1 MRLGSMRIGGTAL
14 LVAAAVALPASRGAA
29 QQAMAGERRV
39 GVLPPAP
46 ARSAPLGDT
55 ARAVQLLERA
65 TFGVTRESLAEVLRL
80 GPEAWL
86 DRQLHPE
93 RIADGALG
101 ARLAAFPA
109 ASMEVA
115 ELMRAYPPPG
125 AVRRARAAAGGVAD
139 SAMAGG
145 RKGKRR
151 LEAMD
156 AAGFAAPD
164 SARAR
169 RAAAGR
175 GQLLAQLA
183 GARLA
188 RAVHS
193 ERQLEEVMTDF
204 WFNHFNVFVG
214 KGLDR
219 YLVAAYEREA
229 IRPHV
234 FGKFEDMLRATARH
248 PAMLFYLD
256 NWQNASPD
264 TTDARLARQRE
275 RLRAFAALTPEQ
287 QQRLVDDGRIRPE
300 QLERLRQAAQQM
312 GKRKLGLN
320 ENYARELME
329 LHTLGV
335 DGGYTQQDVIAVARA
350 FTGWTI
356 SRPDARAGARPA
368 ELRPRRG
375 RGGRLAPRRG
385 IAPAGLPAGGDGAAA
400 EGVRFVFRP
409 ELHDRAPKLVLGK
422 ELRSQGEDEGLEV
435 LHRLAT
441 SPATARHIARKLA
454 VRFVADDPPPAL
466 VDRLA
471 AVFLESGG
479 DLRQVTRALFTSPEL
494 YAPENYRAKVKTP
507 LEVVASALRAT
518 GAEVGFSR
526 GVLQTLRTLGQVPY
540 GELAPTGNPAASDEW
555 VNSGAMLN
563 RMNFA
568 LALAAGRLDGVR
580 VDGAPVRPDGGADPV
595 PVLAAA
601 LLPGQD
607 TRALQATVRAEL
619 AKQPDAS
626 PRARAV
632 RAAGL
637 ILGSPDFQRR

>member
-1 MRLGSMRIGGTAL
+1 VT
-14 LVAAAVALPASRGAA
+14 
-29 QQAMAGERRV
+29 QA
-39 GVLPPAP
+39 
-46 ARSAPLGDT
+46 
-55 ARAVQLLERA
+55 
-65 TFGVTRESLAEVLRL
+65 SLAEVLRL
-80 GPEAWL
+80 GREAWL
-86 DRQLHPE
+86 ERQLHPE
-93 RIADGALG
+93 RIDDGALA

-109 ASMEVA
+109 ATMDVA

-125 AVRRARAAAGGVAD
+125 AARRAAAGVVPDRTAGD
-139 SAMAGG
+139 SAARAMPGARAGA
-145 RKGKRR
+145 RR
-151 LEAMD
+151 LERRD
-156 AAGFAAPD
+156 GAGFAAPD
-164 SARAR
+164 TARPR
-169 RAAAGR
+169 REGAGR
-175 GQLLAQLA
+175 AQLLAQLA
-183 GARLA
+183 GARVA

-234 FGKFEDMLRATARH
+234 FGKFEDLLRATARH

-264 TTDARLARQRE
+264 TTDPRLARQRE
-275 RLRAFAALTPEQ
+275 RLRALAAMTPEE
-287 QQRLVDDGRIRPE
+287 QQRLVDSGRITPE
-300 QLERLRQAAQQM
+300 QLERLRQAAAQM
-312 GKRKLGLN
+312 GRRKPGLN

-356 SRPDARAGARPA
+356 SRPGARAGAPA
-368 ELRPRRG
+368 ADPRVRRGFGGRFGGPGGMERPRRPG
-375 RGGRLAPRRG
+375 FGPGFGARPGPE
-385 IAPAGLPAGGDGAAA
+385 PAAGQMGDPA
-400 EGVRFVFRP
+400 EGVRFLFRP
-409 ELHDRAPKLVLGK
+409 ELHDRAPKVVLGK
-422 ELRSQGEDEGLEV
+422 ALRGQGEEEGLEV

-454 VRFVADDPPPAL
+454 VRFVSDDPPQAL

-471 AVFLESGG
+471 GVFLESGG
-479 DLRQVTRALFTSPEL
+479 DLRKVTRALFTSPEL
-494 YAPENYRAKVKTP
+494 YAPETYRAKVKTP

-518 GAEVGFSR
+518 GAEVGLSR
-526 GVLQTLRTLGQVPY
+526 GVLQALRTLGQVPY
-540 GELAPTGNPAASDEW
+540 GETAPTGYPAASDEW
-555 VNSGAMLN
+555 VNGGAMLN

-580 VDGAPVRPDGGADPV
+580 VGAAPLGPDGGADPV
-595 PVLAAA
+595 PALAGA
-601 LLPGQD
+601 LLPGED

-619 AKQPDAS
+619 AGEPAAS
-626 PRARAV
+626 PRARAA

-637 ILGSPDFQRR
+637 LLGSPDFQRR

>member
-1 MRLGSMRIGGTAL
+1 MRLDWMRSCGAAL
-14 LVAAAVALPASRGAA
+14 LVAAAVALPVSRGAA
-29 QQAMAGERRV
+29 QAAMAGGRRL

-93 RIADGALG
+93 RIDDGALG

-109 ASMEVA
+109 ATMEVA

-229 IRPHV
+229 IRPYV

-264 TTDARLARQRE
+264 TTDPRLARQRE

-300 QLERLRQAAQQM
+300 QLARLRQAAAQM

-356 SRPDARAGARPA
+356 SRPGARAGAAPA
-368 ELRPRRG
+368 QPRPRRG

-385 IAPAGLPAGGDGAAA
+385 IAPAGRPAGGDGGAAA
-400 EGVRFVFRP
+400 GVRFVFRA
-409 ELHDRAPKLVLGK
+409 ELHDRGPKTVLGK
-422 ELRSQGEDEGLEV
+422 ELRGQGEDEGLEV

-454 VRFVADDPPPAL
+454 VRFVSDDPPQAL

-471 AVFLESGG
+471 GVFLESGG

-494 YAPENYRAKVKTP
+494 YAPENYRVKVKTP

-526 GVLQTLRTLGQVPY
+526 GVLQALRTLGQVPY
-540 GELAPTGNPAASDEW
+540 GELAPTGYPAASDEW

-595 PVLAAA
+595 PALAAA